1 MHSEERNGRP
11 CLISSWAYK
20 NITPAEKA
28 KICNGAGAAGQ
39 WISSIIPNTMYGLD
53 CTEAFNIHDYDYQ
66 VGASREDKE
75 RADRNLL
82 INLLMLINHKGGLL
96 MLPRQWRAMKYY
108 EAVQLLGDEAFFKG
122 KGIAHDHAR
131 HA

>member
-1 MHSEERNGRP
+1 MPNDQRKNGP
-11 CLISSWAYK
+11 SLISSWGYK
-20 NITPAEKA
+20 NITPEEKA
-28 KICNGAGAAGQ
+28 LICNGAGAAGK

-53 CTEAFNIHDYDYQ
+53 CIEAFNIHDYDYD
-66 VGASREDKE
+66 VGVSRADKD

-82 INLLMLINHKGGLL
+82 NNLLTLINHKGGLL

-122 KGIAHDHAR
+122 K
-131 HA
+131 

>member
-1 MHSEERNGRP
+1 MASDQRKSGP
-11 CLISSWAYK
+11 SLISSWGYK

-28 KICNGAGAAGQ
+28 LICNGAGAAGQ

-53 CTEAFNIHDYDYQ
+53 CTEAFNIHDYDYD
-66 VGASREDKE
+66 VGVSRADKD

-82 INLLMLINHKGGLL
+82 NNLLTLINHKGGLL

-108 EAVQLLGDEAFFKG
+108 EAVQLLGDEAFFNG
-122 KGIAHDHAR
+122 K
-131 HA
+131 